1 MLYVI
6 SSVTLKLTNESN
18 MHSKNLQKV
27 TLKSSRPYNS
37 FGWKFGFFSGK
48 KYLMLLL
55 SLRQLEEKSLWKISN
70 CWKYFMLWRG
80 FFVFFFFTENGAIR
94 NQKYGTKCKMCL
106 PQWPFIS
113 KLPNAKNRKKWEIL
127 FAISLICLCF
137 VWFTEPLALRIWNLE
152 NILMQ
157 LTWRHHF

>member
-80 FFVFFFFTENGAIR
+80 VFFLQKMVQLGIKNMEQNVKCVCHSDLSYQNCQTQKIER
-94 NQKYGTKCKMCL
+94 NEKYCSQFPLFVCVL
-106 PQWPFIS
+106 SDSLSLLHWEF
-113 KLPNAKNRKKWEIL
+113 EIL
-127 FAISLICLCF
+127 KISWC
-137 VWFTEPLALRIWNLE
+137 N
-152 NILMQ
+152 
-157 LTWRHHF
+157 